1 VQPPDPKDT
10 EMSKTEQ
17 STTQGRR
24 IGFWDTTMRDGHQCL
39 WATRMTSEM
48 IEPAAKIAGD
58 VGYDIIGIAGAA
70 VFDSTIYYLAEN
82 IWDRL
87 AMVNRLTPNTP
98 KACYIRSLN
107 ILGWDIFPDDAT
119 ELTIKTL
126 KKYGVTVM
134 NAFDALN
141 DTRNMESTIRFTLAH
156 DMHSVA
162 SLVFSISP
170 VHTDEYYVRKAK
182 ELVKMGVHGVQLKDS
197 GGLLTPERVL
207 QLVPKLRKAIG
218 DKVQLHFH
226 THCTSG
232 LGTLSAITAMPLGID
247 IMHGAISPL
256 ANSNSNPPTETL
268 VHAARRMGMETSID
282 IDRMDEYATYFR
294 QVAKDHGKPLDG
306 GSIYDPE
313 LYRHQLPGGMLS
325 NLKSQMAAQG
335 LDVPFERLLD
345 EVRQIRED
353 LGYPIVVSPM
363 AQYIGV
369 QAVFNL
375 VHGERYKIVPAEI
388 RNYALGWYGE
398 HAAPM
403 DPNVYDKIAQGGTP
417 ITGRPAD
424 HVPPLVERA
433 RKEFGSEMSDEE
445 LILSFHYKPAT
456 MNAWRAMR
464 ADPLHYPISDR
475 PTTVFMEELK
485 RRPDISYAH
494 LARGDDS
501 VTFRR

>member
-1 VQPPDPKDT
+1 MTKTDQGRAVQESPGT
-10 EMSKTEQ
+10 
-17 STTQGRR
+17 GRR

-48 IEPAAKIAGD
+48 IEPIASTAGEA
-58 VGYDIIGIAGAA
+58 GFDIIGIGGAA

-87 AMVNRLTPNTP
+87 AMVDRLTPRTP

-119 ELTIKTL
+119 ELTIRTL

-141 DTRNMESTIRFTLAH
+141 DTRNMESTIRFTLQH

-162 SLVFSISP
+162 SLVYSISP
-170 VHTDEYYVRKAK
+170 VHTDDYYVKKAK
-182 ELVKMGVHGVQLKDS
+182 ELVAMGVHGIQLKDS
-197 GGLLTPERVL
+197 GGLLTPDRVS

-218 DKVQLHFH
+218 PKVQLHFH

-232 LGTLSAITAMPLGID
+232 LGTLSALTAMPLGID
-247 IMHGAISPL
+247 IMHGAVSPL
-256 ANSNSNPPTETL
+256 ANSNSNPPLEILAREAQNMGFDMPLDMNKLTEYSEYFL
-268 VHAARRMGMETSID
+268 NVARE
-282 IDRMDEYATYFR
+282 
-294 QVAKDHGKPLDG
+294 HGKPLGG

-335 LDVPFERLLD
+335 LDDVPFEKLLD

-398 HAAPM
+398 HPAPM
-403 DPNVYDKIAQGGTP
+403 NPDVYDKIAQGGEP

-433 RKEFGSEMSDEE
+433 RKEFGQNMSDEE

-464 ADPLHYPISDR
+464 SDALHYPIADH
-475 PTTVFMEELK
+475 PTQVFMDELR
-485 RRPDISYAH
+485 RRPDITYAH
-494 LARGDDS
+494 LSRAADE